1 MIIITWSKDYNTDAI
16 CQVTNNYKITH
27 PQNYT
32 IKGQCYLQFRT
43 VCYFLNIMPLIFQK
57 KPFPQTSNLI
67 ITAKVYFLHLE
78 TFILR
83 TRNTAQC
90 QIICQGYIK
99 LRIYPN
105 HRQVKWKEKEKEQ
118 EDLSVLISK
127 YEDIAVM
134 TPKLLTT

>member
-57 KPFPQTSNLI
+57 KPFPQISNLI
-67 ITAKVYFLHLE
+67 ITTLFSS
-78 TFILR
+78 LR
-83 TRNTAQC
+83 NFHSQD
-90 QIICQGYIK
+90 
-99 LRIYPN
+99 
-105 HRQVKWKEKEKEQ
+105 Q
-118 EDLSVLISK
+118 ECSSVLDYLPRIHK
-127 YEDIAVM
+127 A
-134 TPKLLTT
+134 